1 MKLWTGGGPVQAR
14 PGDYIR
20 PLRAPFAAARNWRE
34 KQIDDR
40 PVGRRRR
47 AAVGGG
53 PGCRRQAVGGLR
65 PAGPILQAAI

>member
-1 MKLWTGGGPVQAR
+1 MRLWTGGGPVQAR
-14 PGDYIR
+14 SGDYIR
-20 PLRAPFAAARNWRE
+20 PPEAPFAAARNWRE
-34 KQIDDR
+34 KQIDDG
-40 PVGRRRR
+40 PWAARRR